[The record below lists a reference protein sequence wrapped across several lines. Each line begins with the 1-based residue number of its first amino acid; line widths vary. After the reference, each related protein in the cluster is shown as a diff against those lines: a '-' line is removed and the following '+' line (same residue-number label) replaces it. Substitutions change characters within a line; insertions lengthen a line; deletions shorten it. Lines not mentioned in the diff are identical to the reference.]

1 MKSPVPFRMLYK
13 CEIGRTPSKEDVFVA
28 KTDFLK
34 KLPGAI
40 VVCNGGM
47 PIVESFRRDFT
58 IVVGLM

>member
-1 MKSPVPFRMLYK
+1 MFLS
-13 CEIGRTPSKEDVFVA
+13 A

>member
-1 MKSPVPFRMLYK
+1 MFLL
-13 CEIGRTPSKEDVFVA
+13 A

-34 KLPGAI
+34 TLPGAI

-58 IVVGLM
+58 IAVGLM